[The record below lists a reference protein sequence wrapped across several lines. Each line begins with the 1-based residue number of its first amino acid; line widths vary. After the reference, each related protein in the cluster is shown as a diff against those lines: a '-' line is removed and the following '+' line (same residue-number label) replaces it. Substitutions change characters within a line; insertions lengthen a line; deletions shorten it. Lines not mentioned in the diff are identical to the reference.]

1 MGASKKLSL
10 TGDDDLFNDLANFSN
25 PVTSKTPTEKKI
37 EKKPVAKKS
46 IILRITEDF
55 ERELKS
61 YCTKYDMTVTAAI
74 KKAVREMLQKDK
86 E

>member
-10 TGDDDLFNDLANFSN
+10 TGDDDLFNDLASFSN
-25 PVTSKTPTEKKI
+25 PVVSKPAEKKI

-55 ERELKS
+55 EKELKS
-61 YCTKYDMTVTAAI
+61 YCVKYDMTVTAAI